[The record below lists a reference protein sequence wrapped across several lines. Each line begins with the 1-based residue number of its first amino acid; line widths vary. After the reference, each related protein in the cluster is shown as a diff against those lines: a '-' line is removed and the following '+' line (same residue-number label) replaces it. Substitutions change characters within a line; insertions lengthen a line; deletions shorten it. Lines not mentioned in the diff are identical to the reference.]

1 MGDAPTPRKV
11 KALRLA
17 VKFLPI
23 MPPALEGGEDP
34 LVVAA
39 NPRPAWML
47 EVMEGTASLGQ
58 WALWHPL
65 DVASAETVK
74 LLAIEREISGASSE
88 EYLKRIREQ
97 IGYLVPDLPDD
108 IYPRLSPFQLLAI
121 GQKSWQAPAET
132 RAQAAERK
140 ADAENPPVGAGAS
153 APSSPSPHDDSDGAT
168 PR

>member
-1 MGDAPTPRKV
+1 MAETPK
-11 KALRLA
+11 KAKAIRLA

-39 NPRPAWML
+39 NPRPAWLL
-47 EVMEGTASLGQ
+47 EVTEGPVSLGQ
-58 WALWHPL
+58 WELWHPL
-65 DVASAETVK
+65 DVVSAETLK
-74 LLAIEREISGASSE
+74 LLAIERDINGASSE

-97 IGYLVPDLPDD
+97 IGYLVPELPDD
-108 IYPRLSPFQLLAI
+108 IYARLSPFQLLAI

-132 RAQAAERK
+132 RAQVATRQ
-140 ADAENPPVGAGAS
+140 ADAANPPVGAGDLAI
-153 APSSPSPHDDSDGAT
+153 SSPSPHDDSDGVT